1 MIEKY
6 LPKDF
11 YWLGAKAQGKNLKN
25 MFLGLSKEVNRVDDK
40 GKEILDELDIR
51 KTNKLLSEWE
61 NMLGIPGTFLDT
73 LGTTFE
79 KRKQLI
85 LIKLAALTAQTT
97 QSFINIAALF
107 GYNIT
112 VVSDMTDYY
121 PGESKKS
128 KFTFMIDFFGKSS
141 PARFS
146 LTFPIQ
152 FQDNIDGFLNF
163 FKTLIPSN
171 VQLLKFIECPYEYW
185 ENPVITENG
194 EMGENR
200 FAVTAG
206 TDTLNAY
213 KASDG
218 DSTTYWRGY
227 WILYY
232 CPYLLVP
239 QKIELTCNSMPTSY
253 TLQGSIDNIN
263 FENITVENDFTIN
276 TPNSYKYFKFTSTE
290 SVDIIELKIK
300 GVYLR

>member
-40 GKEILDELDIR
+40 GYEILDELDIR

-61 NMLGIPGTFLDT
+61 KMLGIPETFLDT

-79 KRKQLI
+79 KRKKLI
-85 LIKLAALTAQTT
+85 LIKLSALTAQTE
-97 QSFINIAALF
+97 QSFIDIAALF
-107 GYNIT
+107 GYNIK
-112 VVSDMTDYY
+112 VVSNMTDYY

-128 KFTFMIDFFGKSS
+128 KFTFMIDFYGKSS
-141 PARFS
+141 PARFP
-146 LTFPIQ
+146 LTFPIH
-152 FQDNIDGFLNF
+152 FQDNIDDFLNF
-163 FKTLIPSN
+163 FRTLIPSN
-171 VQLLKFIECPYEYW
+171 VQLLKYVECPYEEW
-185 ENPVITENG
+185 ENPIIDENG

-200 FAVTAG
+200 FAVTAN
-206 TDTLNAY
+206 TDVLNAY

-218 DSTTYWRGY
+218 NLETYWRGS

-232 CPYLLVP
+232 CPHLLIP
-239 QKIELTCNSMPTSY
+239 QKIEINCDSFPSSY
-253 TLQGSIDNIN
+253 TFKGSIDNNTWEDI
-263 FENITVENDFTIN
+263 EVSDDLTID
-276 TPNSYKYFKFTSTE
+276 TSKSYKYFKFTSQSTI
-290 SVDIIELKIK
+290 SIIELKIK